1 MLFSNSIKF
10 PNIFGLT
17 DGSTK
22 VEQEFTS
29 INRCIALI
37 LTTAK
42 GELLMNPDFGCT
54 LYEQLFAIVDDELW
68 NSVKTTI
75 VDSILQFEKRVTLT
89 TQDINITRIDTP
101 KTAFNINIS
110 YKVINSDLTNEVTVI
125 LNEEDFTNE

>member
-22 VEQEFTS
+22 IEQEFTS

-42 GELLMNPDFGCT
+42 GELLMNPDFGST
-54 LYEQLFAIVDDELW
+54 LYEQLFSIVDEELW
-68 NSVKTTI
+68 NSVKTAI
-75 VDSILQFEKRVTLT
+75 VDSILMFEKRVTLT
-89 TQDINITRIDTP
+89 TRDIEITRIDNP

-110 YKVINSDLTNEVTVI
+110 YKVVNSDLTNEVTVF
-125 LNEEDFTNE
+125 LSEEDFIYE

>member
-22 VEQEFTS
+22 IEQEFTS

-42 GELLMNPDFGCT
+42 GELLMNPDFGST
-54 LYEQLFAIVDDELW
+54 LYLGL
-68 NSVKTTI
+68 K
-75 VDSILQFEKRVTLT
+75 
-89 TQDINITRIDTP
+89 
-101 KTAFNINIS
+101 
-110 YKVINSDLTNEVTVI
+110 
-125 LNEEDFTNE
+125 